1 MKTTYLIGVV
11 ATALLLP
18 HAANAWQSPPARPLV
33 VGHSDNITAFIAQH
47 DGNGDG
53 RLGWDE
59 FDAFRRQRFDATD
72 ANRDGSVDVE
82 EYVREFD
89 ARSRQAREQ
98 AREDQMIQTARR
110 FEALDADRDGR
121 VSRAEFDASGER
133 VFAEGRKALERE
145 NTELAKSGD
154 ADTERVARAARRRS
168 RMELPSAHTGDGFL
182 ALYDGNGDGQV
193 DRAEFDRARAGQFER
208 TDANR
213 DGALEREEYLAEFR
227 QRLDQHHA
235 ALGGGSDKQT
245 RVRFAALDTDKN
257 GRMTFAEY
265 QVSGRRSFDGADR
278 NHDGVVDA
286 ADAALPPP
294 EQPSRTA
301 AGR

>member
-1 MKTTYLIGVV
+1 MKTAFLTGAV
-11 ATALLLP
+11 ATALLVSLT
-18 HAANAWQSPPARPLV
+18 ANAWQSPPARPLV
-33 VGHSDNITAFIAQH
+33 VGHGDNIAAFIAQH

-53 RLGWDE
+53 RLSWEE

-72 ANRDGSVDVE
+72 ANRDGNVDVE
-82 EYVREFD
+82 EYVREFET
-89 ARSRQAREQ
+89 RSRQAREQ
-98 AREDQMIQTARR
+98 AREDQITQTGRR
-110 FEALDADRDGR
+110 FDALDADRDGR

-133 VFAEGRKALERE
+133 VFGEGQKALEKE
-145 NTELAKSGD
+145 NAELARSGD
-154 ADTERVARAARRRS
+154 AATERTARAERRRS

-182 ALYDGNGDGQV
+182 ALYDGNDDGQV
-193 DRAEFDRARAGQFER
+193 DRAEFDRARTGQFDR

-213 DGALEREEYLAEFR
+213 DGALDREEYLAEFR
-227 QRLDQHHA
+227 QRLDRHHA

-245 RVRFAALDTDKN
+245 RVRFAALDTDKD

-278 NHDGVVDA
+278 NRDGVVDTT
-286 ADAALPPP
+286 DAALPPP
-294 EQPSRTA
+294 ERPARTA

>member
-1 MKTTYLIGVV
+1 MKTAFLTGAV

-18 HAANAWQSPPARPLV
+18 LAANAWQSPPARPLV

-53 RLGWDE
+53 RLGWEE
-59 FDAFRRQRFDATD
+59 FEAFRRQRFDATD

-82 EYVREFD
+82 EYVREFET
-89 ARSRQAREQ
+89 RSRQAREQ
-98 AREDQMIQTARR
+98 AREDQITQTGRR
-110 FEALDADRDGR
+110 FDALDADRDGR

-133 VFAEGRKALERE
+133 VFAEGRKVLEKE
-145 NTELAKSGD
+145 NAELAKSGD
-154 ADTERVARAARRRS
+154 AATERAARTERRRS
-168 RMELPSAHTGDGFL
+168 RMALPSAHTGEGFL
-182 ALYDGNGDGQV
+182 ALYDGNDDGQV
-193 DRAEFDRARAGQFER
+193 ERAEFDRARAGQFER

-213 DGALEREEYLAEFR
+213 DGVLDREEYLAEFR
-227 QRLDQHHA
+227 QRLDQHYA

-245 RVRFAALDTDKN
+245 RVRFAALDTDKD

-265 QVSGRRSFDGADR
+265 QVSGRRSFDAADR
-278 NHDGVVDA
+278 NRDGVVDA

-294 EQPSRTA
+294 ARPARTA